1 MASLTGNK
9 IKDTYSSLLKVGD
22 NGAIDSSAQALSD
35 GAGNAVGLTLTNTG
49 VIVSDTSGTLIG
61 TSSTNVISNGMM
73 ADDAIGAAE
82 IVDNSVGAAELNV
95 SGNGSAGEVLTSDGD
110 GSFSW
115 GAATSGDI
123 TGVTAGTGLS
133 GGGTSGTVTVSLTAH
148 TGDVTGTTALTIAN
162 DVVTAAKLADE
173 FTAAQAVTSAAAITL
188 DGGAYDVF
196 TWTSGHSTTL
206 AFTNI
211 TLGMT
216 KSIIITGSGG
226 SNTVAFGNINGSSG
240 TFNLISG
247 TYSDAAVKNLIQLK
261 FISTSECW
269 YTISQISS

>member
-9 IKDTYSSLLKVGD
+9 IKDTYTSLLKVGD
-22 NGAIDSSAQALSD
+22 NGPIDGTAQALSD

-49 VIVSDTSGTLIG
+49 IIVSDTAGTLIG
-61 TSSTNVISNGMM
+61 TSSSNVVT
-73 ADDAIGAAE
+73 ATLLDVA
-82 IVDNSVGAAELNV
+82 
-95 SGNGSAGEVLTSDGD
+95 GNGSAGEVLSSDGD

-115 GAATSGDI
+115 AAATSGDI

-133 GGGTSGTVTVSLTAH
+133 GGGTSGAVTINLDTH
-148 TGDVTGTTALTIAN
+148 TGDVTGTTALSIAN
-162 DVVTAAKLADE
+162 DVVTADKLADE

>member
-22 NGAIDSSAQALSD
+22 NGAIDSSAQALTD
-35 GAGNAVGLTLTNTG
+35 GAGNALGLTLTNAG
-49 VIVSDTSGTLIG
+49 VVVSTTSGTLIG

-95 SGNGSAGEVLTSDGD
+95 SGDGSAGQVLSSDGD

-115 GAATSGDI
+115 AAATSGDI

-133 GGGTSGTVTVSLTAH
+133 GGGTSGAVTINLDTH

-162 DVVTAAKLADE
+162 DVVTADKLADE